1 MDTTIKGLTAFSYA
15 WNRERDN
22 KSSKI
27 KAFARAVKAI
37 SDGIKITPDN
47 LRSMQRDHPKSIFS
61 RSIATNPTLGA
72 MLQYDIES
80 AKHGNITAIKSH
92 KYDSR
97 TKKGEANFYNN
108 FSNYIFAENDAY
120 AKPIRDALEEMKS
133 KGREAKNFQLSG
145 RGGVVDGRHFVEV
158 VLDNGH
164 PCLMYRSTGTFSGS
178 ETEGEWV
185 PFPGWNENISNN
197 RWFWFIKHPNSDRS
211 DPKINKY
218 KIPAFQ
224 QIAAFIKERE
234 QILFPN
240 LNKKDA
246 SDRK

>member
-15 WNRERDN
+15 RNRERDN

-47 LRSMQRDHPKSIFS
+47 LRSMQRDHPKSIFT
-61 RSIATNPTLGA
+61 RTIATNPTLEA
-72 MLQYDIES
+72 LLHFTLKSPEPN
-80 AKHGNITAIKSH
+80 NITPIESH

-97 TKKGEANFYNN
+97 SKEGKADFYNN
-108 FSNYIFAENDAY
+108 FSDYVFAVDDVFSMEIQIAFE
-120 AKPIRDALEEMKS
+120 KMKS
-133 KGREAKNFQLSG
+133 KGREAKIFDLSG

-158 VLDNGH
+158 VLDNEYS
-164 PCLMYRSTGTFSGS
+164 CLMYRSTGEYSGS

-185 PFPGWNENISNN
+185 PFPGWKENTDKDKP
-197 RWFWFIKHPNSDRS
+197 FWFIKYNNSDGS
-211 DPKINKY
+211 NPKTNKY
-218 KIPAFQ
+218 QIPAFQ

-234 QILFPN
+234 QILFPD

-246 SDRK
+246 SNRK